1 MKSSTKKILGPVL
14 VSILGTSLVFILA
27 IYFLDFAPK
36 FSPRNDEE
44 KIWIISQEKEEVKQE
59 KKEESPTV
67 CTMEYAP
74 VCGADGKTYGNA
86 CSTNAAKTIVVSD
99 GECTNSEKW
108 KVESEKWETADTES
122 IPWNPWV
129 IPQINPAIDD
139 YTNTGKY
146 QVYENKT
153 FGYTISLPKYAY
165 YQAYRTKDGA
175 NHAIALG
182 LSEADI
188 ADITTAPVRVY
199 FYKTAPATPPRGTEV
214 KIQNGVLYIDGN
226 VSAPK
231 IQTMIDTITASAR

>member
-36 FSPRNDEE
+36 FSPRSDEE

-59 KKEESPTV
+59 KKEEISTV

-86 CSTNAAKTIVVSD
+86 CSANAAKTIVVSD
-99 GECTNSEKW
+99 GECKKS
-108 KVESEKWETADTES
+108 VEENTGETTETQTPEVIS
-122 IPWNPWV
+122 NP
-129 IPQINPAIDD
+129 INPVKNTETSETD

-146 QVYENKT
+146 QIYENKS

-175 NHAIALG
+175 NHALALG

-188 ADITTAPVRVY
+188 IDITTAPVRVY

-214 KIQNGVLYIDGN
+214 KVQNGVLYVDGN
-226 VSAPK
+226 ISAPK
-231 IQTMIDTITASAR
+231 IQTIIDTITLSAR